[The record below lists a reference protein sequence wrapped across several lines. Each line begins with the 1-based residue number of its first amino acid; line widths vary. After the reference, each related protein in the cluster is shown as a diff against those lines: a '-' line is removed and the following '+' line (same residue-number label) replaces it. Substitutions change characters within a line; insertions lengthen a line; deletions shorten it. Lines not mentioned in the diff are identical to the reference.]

1 MVKQITALELK
12 NYSEKQDQYLI
23 DVRTPEEWEKVG
35 RPDGEALGLKTYFVA
50 YQFQK
55 GDGRV
60 LNPNFEKKIDDLSLD
75 KSKKIFFICRSGQR
89 SQKAAEIFE
98 KKGFETFN
106 VSDGFLRS
114 DTQYESSW
122 KADNLPI
129 K

>member
-12 NYSEKQDQYLI
+12 DYSEKQDQYLI
-23 DVRTPEEWEKVG
+23 DVRTPEEWETIG

-55 GDGRV
+55 DDGRV
-60 LNPNFEKKIDDLSLD
+60 LNTNFEKEMDDLCLD

>member
-12 NYSEKQDQYLI
+12 NYSEKQNQYLI
-23 DVRTPEEWEKVG
+23 DVRTPEEWEIVG

-55 GDGRV
+55 DDGRV
-60 LNPNFEKKIDDLSLD
+60 LNPNFEKEMDDLGLD
-75 KSKKIFFICRSGQR
+75 KTKKIFFICRSGQR

-114 DTQYESSW
+114 DTIYKSSW